1 MMFTNY
7 KPHAFT
13 AITPDH
19 AAIVKAHRDDRE
31 RLFWECL
38 QTIFDTVPQM
48 EQLSAIQ
55 RVCIELGPPPS
66 MERGPD
72 HLRKLLDYDSG
83 EPSK

>member
-1 MMFTNY
+1 MKSENGQPQTGD
-7 KPHAFT
+7 K
-13 AITPDH
+13 
-19 AAIVKAHRDDRE
+19 
-31 RLFWECL
+31 FWARSGRRK
-38 QTIFDTVPQM
+38 